1 MRFRAIA
8 VSVTGL
14 LLASGAFLLWAGNGL
29 PYPDATAELLKAQE
43 EKAALLELV
52 MLVGMAPTLTGSFL
66 LWRNRRRG
74 EK

>member
-1 MRFRAIA
+1 VRVLAIA
-8 VSVTGL
+8 VSVIGL

-29 PYPDATAELLKAQE
+29 PYPDATADLLKAQE
-43 EKAALLELV
+43 EKAALLELI
-52 MLVGMAPTLTGSFL
+52 MLVGIATTVTGSFL